1 MSNRILELL
10 DDEDVFV
17 NLATKTW
24 RLETPEH
31 LLKADD
37 SSNF

>member
-10 DDEDVFV
+10 DNEDVFV
-17 NLATKTW
+17 NLAPKTW

-37 SSNF
+37 FSKF